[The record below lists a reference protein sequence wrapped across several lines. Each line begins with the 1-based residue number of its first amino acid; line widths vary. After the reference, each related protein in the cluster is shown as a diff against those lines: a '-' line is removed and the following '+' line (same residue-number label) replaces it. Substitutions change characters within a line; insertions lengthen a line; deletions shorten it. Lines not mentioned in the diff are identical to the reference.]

1 MHAESGELIMSSSWQ
16 AFATVDPFEGMTG
29 ENPGTLQNLVGGRW
43 MDVDTYREDIVDP
56 LNGEPFLRVPDTQ
69 DFAPFIEGLK
79 SCPKSGLHNPLKNND
94 RYVHLG
100 RVCARAAALM
110 ATPDVEEFFTRLT
123 QRVMP
128 KSWQQCL
135 GEINITRVFLEN
147 FAGDGVR
154 FLARGFSNPGDHPGQ
169 ESRGYRWP
177 FGPVVV
183 IAPFNFP
190 IEIPALQTMGALF
203 MGNRPLVKIDSKVSA
218 VFEQFI
224 RLLIHCG
231 LDPNDLDY
239 IHCRGENM
247 GSLVAEAA
255 DTIRL
260 VQFTGSSAVAERVAA
275 TMHGKVRLEDAGF
288 DWKIIG
294 PDFDEN
300 WLDYVAW
307 QCDEDA
313 YNATG
318 QKCSAQSVLFAH
330 ENWAEALYPKL
341 GELAA
346 RRSLD
351 DLTVGP
357 VLSWSNER
365 IAAHIDA
372 VLAVDGAG
380 LLFGGKPLAGHTI
393 PDCFGAWEPTA
404 VEVPLAAFESEH
416 FDLLA
421 SELFGPFQVVVT
433 WGDGELNRVLA
444 LFERMQNH
452 LTAAVVS
459 ADIGFQNRVLG
470 ATVNGTT
477 YCGMRA
483 RTTGA
488 PQNHWF
494 GPSADPRGAGIGT
507 PEAIQLTWS
516 AHREII
522 LDNGP
527 KPAGWSVPPVR

>member
-1 MHAESGELIMSSSWQ
+1 MTTSWKT
-16 AFATVDPFEGMTG
+16 FATVDPFAGMTG
-29 ENPGTLQNLVGGRW
+29 KAPGRLQNLVNGQW
-43 MDVDTYREDIVDP
+43 VDVPNYRDDIVDP
-56 LNGEPFLRVPDTQ
+56 MNGERFLNVPDTQ
-69 DFAPFIEGLK
+69 DLAAFIEGLE

-100 RVCARAAALM
+100 QVCARAAALL
-110 ATPDVEEFFTRLT
+110 ATEEVEEYFTKLT

-135 GEINITRVFLEN
+135 AEVRVTRVFLEN

-183 IAPFNFP
+183 VAPFNFP

-203 MGNRPLVKIDSKVSA
+203 MGNRPLVKVDSKVSA
-218 VFEQFI
+218 VFEQFV

-231 LDPNDLDY
+231 LDPADLDY
-239 IHCRGENM
+239 VHCRGSKM
-247 GSLVAEAA
+247 GELITEAA

-260 VQFTGSSAVAERVAA
+260 AQFTGSSTVAERVSE
-275 TMHGKVRLEDAGF
+275 TLNGRVRLEDAGF

-294 PDFDEN
+294 PDFDAD

-318 QKCSAQSVLFAH
+318 QKCSAQSALFVH
-330 ENWAEALYPKL
+330 ENWADKLLPML
-341 GELAA
+341 GELAS

-351 DLTVGP
+351 DLTTGP
-357 VLSWSNER
+357 ILSWTNEQ
-365 IAAHIDA
+365 IGSHIDS
-372 VLAVDGAG
+372 VLAVEGTE
-380 LLFGGKPLAGHTI
+380 LLFGGKVLTGHAI
-393 PDCFGAWEPTA
+393 PECFGAYEPTA
-404 VEVPLAAFESEH
+404 IRVPIAAMQSGD

-421 SELFGPFQVVVT
+421 KELFGPFQIVVT
-433 WGDGELNRVLA
+433 YGDNDLDAVLSM
-444 LFERMQNH
+444 FEQMQNH
-452 LTAAVVS
+452 LTAAIVS
-459 ADIGFQNRVLG
+459 ADVGFQNRVLG
-470 ATVNGTT
+470 MTVNGTT
-477 YCGMRA
+477 YAGMRA

-494 GPSADPRGAGIGT
+494 GPSGDPRGAGIGT
-507 PEAIQLTWS
+507 PEAIQVTWS

-522 LDNGP
+522 SDQGP
-527 KPAGWSVPPVR
+527 RPEGWTTPPVR

>member
-1 MHAESGELIMSSSWQ
+1 MTNSWKS
-16 AFATVDPFEGMTG
+16 FATVDPFAGMTG
-29 ENPGTLQNLVGGRW
+29 SNPGQLRNLVGGQW
-43 MDVDTYREDIVDP
+43 LGADKYRDDIVDP
-56 LNGEPFLRVPDTQ
+56 LTGEAFLKVPDTQ
-69 DFAPFIEGLK
+69 DLAPFIEGLE

-110 ATPDVEEFFTRLT
+110 ATPDVEEYFTKLT

-128 KSWQQCL
+128 KSWAQCL
-135 GEINITRVFLEN
+135 GEVTVTRVFLEN

-183 IAPFNFP
+183 VAPFNFP
-190 IEIPALQTMGALF
+190 IEIPVLQTMGALF
-203 MGNRPLVKIDSKVSA
+203 MGNRPLVKVDSKVSV
-218 VFEQFI
+218 VFEQFL
-224 RLLIHCG
+224 RLLILCG
-231 LDPNDLDY
+231 LDPNDLDFV
-239 IHCRGENM
+239 HCRGQKM
-247 GSLVAEAA
+247 GELIDEAA

-260 VQFTGSSAVAERVAA
+260 AQFTGSSTVAERVASA
-275 TMHGKVRLEDAGF
+275 LRGRVRLEDAGF

-294 PDFDEN
+294 PDFDAD

-318 QKCSAQSVLFAH
+318 QKCSAQSALFVH
-330 ENWAEALYPKL
+330 DNWADALLPELKT
-341 GELAA
+341 LAA
-346 RRSLD
+346 RRNLD
-351 DLTVGP
+351 DLTTGP
-357 VLSWSNER
+357 ILSWTNTE
-365 IAAHIDA
+365 IQDHIDA
-372 VLAVDGAG
+372 VLAVDGTE
-380 LLFGGKPLAGHTI
+380 LLFGGKALTGHSI
-393 PDCFGAWEPTA
+393 PDCFGAFEPTA
-404 VEVPLAAFESEH
+404 IRVPLKAMQGDD

-421 SELFGPFQVVVT
+421 KELFGPYQVIVT
-433 WGDGELNRVLA
+433 YGDDELDAVLA
-444 LFERMQNH
+444 LFEQMQNH

-459 ADIGFQNRVLG
+459 ADILFQNKVLG

-494 GPSADPRGAGIGT
+494 GPSGDPRGAGIGT
-507 PEAIQLTWS
+507 PEAISITWS
-516 AHREII
+516 SHREII
-522 LDNGP
+522 ADNGP
-527 KPAGWSVPPVR
+527 RPEGWSTPPVR

>member
-1 MHAESGELIMSSSWQ
+1 MTTSWK
-16 AFATVDPFEGMTG
+16 AFATVDPFAGMTG
-29 ENPGTLQNLVGGRW
+29 EEPGQLQNLVNGQW
-43 MDVDTYREDIVDP
+43 EDVPTYRDDIVDP
-56 LNGEPFLRVPDTQ
+56 MNGEHFLNVPDTQ
-69 DFAPFIEGLK
+69 DMAPFIEGLE
-79 SCPKSGLHNPLKNND
+79 SCPKSGVHNPLKNND

-100 RVCARAAALM
+100 RVCAQAAALM
-110 ATPDVEEFFTRLT
+110 ATEEVEEYFTKLT

-135 GEINITRVFLEN
+135 AEVRVTRVFLEN
-147 FAGDGVR
+147 FAGDNVR

-183 IAPFNFP
+183 VAPFNFP

-203 MGNRPLVKIDSKVSA
+203 MGNRPLIKVDSKVSA
-218 VFEQFI
+218 VFEQFV

-231 LDPNDLDY
+231 LDPKDLDY
-239 IHCRGENM
+239 VHCRGGKM
-247 GSLVAEAA
+247 GELITEAA

-260 VQFTGSSAVAERVAA
+260 AQFTGSSTVAERVSE
-275 TMHGKVRLEDAGF
+275 TLNGRVRLEDAGF

-294 PDFDEN
+294 PDFDAD

-313 YNATG
+313 YNAAG
-318 QKCSAQSVLFAH
+318 QKCSAQSALFVH
-330 ENWAEALYPKL
+330 ENWVDHLLPKL
-341 GELAA
+341 GELAS

-351 DLTVGP
+351 DLTTGP
-357 VLSWSNER
+357 VLSWTNEQIR
-365 IAAHIDA
+365 THIDA
-372 VLAVDGAG
+372 VLAVDGTE
-380 LLFGGKPLAGHTI
+380 LLFGGKPLTGHSI
-393 PDCFGAWEPTA
+393 PDCFGAYEPTA
-404 VEVPLAAFESEH
+404 IRVSLGAMQSGN

-421 SELFGPFQVVVT
+421 KELFGPFQIVVT
-433 WGDGELNRVLA
+433 YGDGDLDTVLSM
-444 LFERMQNH
+444 FEQMQNH

-459 ADIGFQNRVLG
+459 ADIQFQNRVLG
-470 ATVNGTT
+470 STVNGTT
-477 YCGMRA
+477 YAGMRA

-494 GPSADPRGAGIGT
+494 GPSGDPRGAGIGT
-507 PEAIQLTWS
+507 PEAIKVTWS

-522 LDNGP
+522 ADQGP
-527 KPAGWSVPPVR
+527 RPEGWTTPPVK